1 MANIFNLIDEYYQL
15 QREIEALDGEITEEL
30 DQKLTINEKEL
41 EGKVKAYYSVIR
53 TKESEIDIYNK
64 EIERFQG
71 AIKSRKNLIDRL
83 KKTVS
88 VAVEIFGTIPPKA
101 KQKTLT
107 FDTLKV
113 SNKESDSVVIE
124 DDFENKI
131 VYKEEYEQYYNYSIN
146 LSLTPSQYKILSSVL
161 EQETIVAPQDT
172 DETTNDCIKEFIP
185 LSIKT
190 NIIPIKDKIKE
201 FYENRPKEMWL
212 NTETGVEEERE
223 VDPIPGASLSH
234 NLSVQFK

>member
-41 EGKVKAYYSVIR
+41 EGKIKAYYSVIR
-53 TKESEIDIYNK
+53 TKESEIDIYSK
-64 EIERFQG
+64 EIDRFRS
-71 AIKSRKNLIDRL
+71 AIKSRENLIDRL

-88 VAVEIFGTIPPKA
+88 AAVDIFGTIPPKA

-113 SNKESDSVVIE
+113 SNKESDSVVIG
-124 DDFENKI
+124 DDFSEKI
-131 VYKEEYEQYYNYSIN
+131 TEKDEYQKYYDYKF
-146 LSLTPSQYKILSSVL
+146 SLTLTP
-161 EQETIVAPQDT
+161 EQEKRFTSIINE
-172 DETTNDCIKEFIP
+172 DEELQSAFVSM
-185 LSIKT
+185 SISPK
-190 NIIPIKDKIKE
+190 KSEIKE

-212 NTETGVEEERE
+212 NPETGIEEERE

>member
-1 MANIFNLIDEYYQL
+1 MANIFNLVGDYLQL
-15 QREIEALDGEITEEL
+15 QREIELLDGEITEEL
-30 DQKLTINEKEL
+30 DQKLAINANEV
-41 EGKVKAYYSVIR
+41 EGKIKAYYSVIR

-71 AIKSRKNLIDRL
+71 AIKSRENLIDRL

-113 SNKESDSVVIE
+113 SNKESDSVVIG
-124 DDFENKI
+124 DDFNEKI
-131 VYKEEYEQYYNYSIN
+131 TAREEYEKYYDYK
-146 LSLTPSQYKILSSVL
+146 LSLTLTPEQLEKFTDILK
-161 EQETIVAPQDT
+161 ET
-172 DETTNDCIKEFIP
+172 KE
-185 LSIKT
+185 LNSIFVNT
-190 NIIPIKDKIKE
+190 NISPKKSEIKE
-201 FYENRPKEMWL
+201 FYENRPKKMWL
-212 NTETGVEEERE
+212 NPETGIEEERE
-223 VDPIPGASLSH
+223 VDPIPGASISH